1 MATSL
6 LAAGSPVALY
16 VLLAVIGFACLPV
29 SGMRAHV
36 PAARR

>member
-1 MATSL
+1 
-6 LAAGSPVALY
+6 
-16 VLLAVIGFACLPV
+16 VLLGAIGLACLPV